1 MKRTRY
7 SLYLAAILAAG
18 AVARLAIVFWIPTQ
32 PVSDFYG
39 FFKVAQ
45 SLATEGRYEAGP
57 GGSDGRRSPAYPVL
71 LSLAMRAAG
80 AGDPLLAAK
89 LANVVL
95 AVLAAW
101 IGATLSRRLWGNSAA
116 LWTAAI
122 LSFLPRSLLMTDL
135 LAAENL
141 LAPLLLLF
149 LFLSAGSWIRG
160 FSPGRAAAIGL
171 VCGLMTLTRA
181 VAYAFPLAWLAGAL
195 AARRKWRSL
204 ILELAVILLA
214 AHAVLLPWAI
224 RNASALGRF
233 TPFNTVGGVGI
244 YLGNTDNATGQWRP
258 WADELERLHPGVFA
272 RGFVAIDDAAWE
284 EAHRWIRAHPGRA
297 ARLYLKKLRIIAS
310 DDAFAAAFA
319 ISAEGIPAPVE
330 LKPVLPGAHPLKE
343 HPAEVRAALRVS
355 GLLLAICALSGFIL
369 LWRSAR
375 KGSSI
380 DRALAV
386 GFLAAAL
393 CIPLVSAA
401 MAVNGRYR
409 WAAEDAIA
417 PVAGLFLAY
426 LGARE
431 GVRRPGGVAPRRE
444 LKEPPPPSGVLSI
457 LLNVAGVGARVHR
470 HDPPA
475 TVVRRGRRHP
485 DPGLR
490 DQSLGTMAGSR
501 RVHRHSGE
509 KRQNRQPPL
518 GTFVLSHAHVRL
530 LPAGLGRLRER

>member
-1 MKRTRY
+1 MRRTTY
-7 SLYLAAILAAG
+7 GAWLAAILASG
-18 AVARLAIVFWIPTQ
+18 ALARLAVVFWIPTQ

-45 SLATEGRYEAGP
+45 SLATDGRYEAGP
-57 GGSDGRRSPAYPVL
+57 GGPDGRRSPAYPVL

-80 AGDPLLAAK
+80 AGDPLLASK

-101 IGATLSRRLWGNSAA
+101 IGATLARRLWGDVAA

-141 LAPLLLLF
+141 MAPLLLLF
-149 LFLSAGSWIRG
+149 LLLCAGSWIRG

-181 VAYAFPLAWLAGAL
+181 VAYAFPLAWLAGAV
-195 AARRKWRSL
+195 AARRRWRSL
-204 ILELAVILLA
+204 ALELAVILLA

-244 YLGNTDNATGQWRP
+244 YIGNSDNATGQWRP
-258 WADELERLHPGVFA
+258 WANELERLHPGVFT

-284 EAHRWIRAHPGRA
+284 EALRWIQAHPGRA
-297 ARLYLKKLRIIAS
+297 ARLYVKKLRIIAS

-319 ISAEGIPAPVE
+319 VFAEGIPAPVE
-330 LKPVLPGAHPLKE
+330 MKAVLPGAHPLKE
-343 HPAEVRAALRVS
+343 HPAAVRAVLRIS
-355 GLLLAICALSGFIL
+355 GLLLAACALGGFVL
-369 LWRSAR
+369 LWRTAR
-375 KGSSI
+375 GGSSI

-386 GFLAAAL
+386 GFLAAAV

-431 GVRRPGGVAPRRE
+431 RLKAASGVRAPGRGT
-444 LKEPPPPSGVLSI
+444 PPS
-457 LLNVAGVGARVHR
+457 AR
-470 HDPPA
+470 A
-475 TVVRRGRRHP
+475 
-485 DPGLR
+485 
-490 DQSLGTMAGSR
+490 
-501 RVHRHSGE
+501 
-509 KRQNRQPPL
+509 
-518 GTFVLSHAHVRL
+518 
-530 LPAGLGRLRER
+530 

>member
-1 MKRTRY
+1 VKRVPY
-7 SLYLAAILAAG
+7 GLCLAALLAAG
-18 AVARLAIVFWIPTQ
+18 ALARVAILFWVPTQ

-57 GGSDGRRSPAYPVL
+57 GGPDGRRSPAYPVL

-80 AGDPLLAAK
+80 GGDALVASK
-89 LANVVL
+89 VANVVL

-101 IGATLSRRLWGNSAA
+101 IGARLSRRLWGNSAA

-122 LSFLPRSLLMTDL
+122 LSFLPRSLLMTNL

-141 LAPLLLLF
+141 MAPLLLLF
-149 LFLSAGSWIRG
+149 LLLCASSWIRG
-160 FSPGRAAAIGL
+160 FSPRRAAAIGL
-171 VCGLMTLTRA
+171 ACGLMTLTRA
-181 VAYAFPLAWLAGAL
+181 VAYAFPLAWLAGAV
-195 AARRKWRSL
+195 AARRRWRSL
-204 ILELAVILLA
+204 ALELAVILLVT
-214 AHAVLLPWAI
+214 HATLLPWAI

-244 YLGNTDNATGQWRP
+244 YLGNSDDATGQWRH
-258 WADELERLHPGVFA
+258 WAAELERLHPGVFA

-284 EAHRWIRAHPGRA
+284 EALRWIQAHPGRA
-297 ARLYLKKLRIIAS
+297 AGLYLKKLRIIAS

-319 ISAEGIPAPVE
+319 IFAEGIPAPVE
-330 LKPVLPGAHPLKE
+330 LKPVLPDAHPLKA
-343 HPAEVRAALRVS
+343 HPNAVSGVLRIS
-355 GLLLAICALSGFIL
+355 GLLLAVCALGGFVL
-369 LWRSAR
+369 LCRSAR

-393 CIPLVSAA
+393 CIPMVSAA

-431 GVRRPGGVAPRRE
+431 RVRRACEVEPRRE
-444 LKEPPPPSGVLSI
+444 LKEPPPPSGALSVL
-457 LLNVAGVGARVHR
+457 LDVTGVRARVD
-470 HDPPA
+470 DPSPA
-475 TVVRRGRRHP
+475 VRRGRR
-485 DPGLR
+485 DGCRRRRQQGLR
-490 DQSLGTMAGSR
+490 PMARGA
-501 RVHRHSGE
+501 RVDCDTGQKSQDHP
-509 KRQNRQPPL
+509 PPL
-518 GTFVLSHAHVRL
+518 RTLDLSRAHVRL
-530 LPAGLGRLRER
+530 LPAGLAASVGT

>member
-1 MKRTRY
+1 MRRTTY
-7 SLYLAAILAAG
+7 GAWLAAILASG
-18 AVARLAIVFWIPTQ
+18 ALARLAVVFWIPTQ

-45 SLATEGRYEAGP
+45 SLATDGRYEAGP
-57 GGSDGRRSPAYPVL
+57 GGPDGRRSPAYPVL

-80 AGDPLLAAK
+80 AGDPLLASK

-101 IGATLSRRLWGNSAA
+101 IGATLARRLWGDVAA

-122 LSFLPRSLLMTDL
+122 PSFLPRSLLMTDL

-141 LAPLLLLF
+141 MAPLLLLF
-149 LFLSAGSWIRG
+149 LLLCAGSWIRG

-181 VAYAFPLAWLAGAL
+181 FAYAFPLAWLAGAV
-195 AARRKWRSL
+195 AARRRWRSL
-204 ILELAVILLA
+204 ALELVVILLA

-224 RNASALGRF
+224 RNAYALGRF

-244 YLGNTDNATGQWRP
+244 YIGNSDNATGQWRP
-258 WADELERLHPGVFA
+258 WANELERLHPSVFA

-284 EAHRWIRAHPGRA
+284 EALRWIQAHPGRA
-297 ARLYLKKLRIIAS
+297 TRLYLKKLRIIAS

-319 ISAEGIPAPVE
+319 VFAEGIPAPVE

-343 HPAEVRAALRVS
+343 HPAAVRAVLRIS
-355 GLLLAICALSGFIL
+355 GLLLAACALGGFVL
-369 LWRSAR
+369 LWRGAR

-380 DRALAV
+380 DRALAA

-393 CIPLVSAA
+393 CIPLTSAA

-409 WAAEDAIA
+409 WAAEDTIL
-417 PVAGLFLAY
+417 PLAGLFLSHI
-426 LGARE
+426 GRARTL
-431 GVRRPGGVAPRRE
+431 A
-444 LKEPPPPSGVLSI
+444 
-457 LLNVAGVGARVHR
+457 AH
-470 HDPPA
+470 
-475 TVVRRGRRHP
+475 
-485 DPGLR
+485 
-490 DQSLGTMAGSR
+490 GSR
-501 RVHRHSGE
+501 
-509 KRQNRQPPL
+509 P
-518 GTFVLSHAHVRL
+518 
-530 LPAGLGRLRER
+530 